1 MKKIA
6 ILIAVVSV
14 TLTTKAQNFEDI
26 VRFSSQPNFGTA
38 RSAAM
43 GGAFA
48 ALGGD
53 ISAISSNPA
62 GLGVFRK
69 SEISFTPLV
78 NVTTT
83 KSGFGA
89 PSRSSFQLG
98 DLGAVLT
105 FYSPNFNWKGINFSI
120 NYSNLNNF
128 NRTTRQ
134 KVGYSENSYT
144 DVLAATATVHGLDDG
159 FTTIPAHLAY
169 LINGHKEGEVE
180 VYTSVLDLSDHYE
193 PVAQVKKI
201 EEDGYQGEYT
211 IAFGTNYKDK
221 LYLGMS
227 IGIQSIYYKMSSFYQ
242 EGLNENSPSG
252 LDYFDF
258 EEYKKMNG
266 VGTNLKFGVIYR
278 PIPEIRIGASIHTPT
293 WYSMNYDMSTRFVST
308 FLTDREPLTGRDH
321 DYYDVP
327 SGLLEVDY
335 DMRTPWR
342 AVVGIATV
350 LGQKAII
357 SADYE
362 FIKYT
367 NSRFENASDGIS
379 YAGENAVIQ
388 DYLRPTHNF
397 RVGAEYRLNS
407 IFSLRAGYS
416 FLDSPYYEAVKK
428 SNNRIQSVSAGIGM
442 NFGMFYCDVAYVHK
456 MMRNETVFYSFY
468 DVDPAKDIIATPVNN
483 KYLSNEARITLGLRF

>member
-6 ILIAVVSV
+6 ILIAVLGV

-26 VRFSSQPNFGTA
+26 VRFSRQPNFGTA

-69 SEISFTPLV
+69 SEVSFTPLV

-89 PSRSSFQLG
+89 PARSSFQLG

-105 FYSPNFNWKGINFSI
+105 FYAPDFNWKGINFSI

-134 KVGYSENSYT
+134 MVGYSENSYT
-144 DVLAATATVHGLDDG
+144 DMLAADATVNGIND
-159 FTTIPAHLAY
+159 FTTGPAYSAF
-169 LINGHKEGEVE
+169 LINKHREGEVD

-201 EEDGYQGEYT
+201 DEDGYQGEYT

-242 EGLNENSPSG
+242 EAPDENSPSG

-258 EEYKKMNG
+258 EEYKKMSG

-278 PIPEIRIGASIHTPT
+278 PIPQIRIGASIHTPT
-293 WYSMNYDMSTRFVST
+293 WYSMNYDMSTRFISS
-308 FLTDREPLTGRDH
+308 FITDRNTDTERTNP
-321 DYYDVP
+321 YYDIS
-327 SGLLEVDY
+327 SGILDIDY

-367 NSRFENASDGIS
+367 NSRFENASDGFS
-379 YAGENAVIQ
+379 YANENTVIQ

-397 RVGAEYRLNS
+397 RFGAEYRLNS

-442 NFGMFYCDVAYVHK
+442 NFGMFYCDAAYVHK

-468 DVDPAKDIIATPVNN
+468 DVDPANDIIATPVNN